1 MTIPEGSSRVC
12 GFIECEACRS
22 KPGSPVLCEECLRR
36 RMAFEATMNESKDH
50 WLLILVLMLC
60 AALWVLIIIGAITV
74 VGWMS

>member
-1 MTIPEGSSRVC
+1 
-12 GFIECEACRS
+12 
-22 KPGSPVLCEECLRR
+22 
-36 RMAFEATMNESKDH
+36 MAFEATMNESKDH